1 MGRRHRDGPVAGR
14 GRHIHFLMPFTEG
27 DPALLIDSK
36 GRHFLLKLEAGR
48 TFQFHNGTVPH
59 DSLIGA
65 DDGTWVDSSG
75 SARLLLLRPR
85 LADFILKMKRGAQVV
100 YPKDLGPILVYADI
114 APGMT
119 VLEAG
124 TGSGA
129 LTLGLTRAVG
139 PSGRVVT
146 VEQRDD
152 HASHARKTVE
162 RWFGEVPD
170 NLEMRV
176 GDVAPIVEEV
186 SPERIVLDLP
196 EPWHT
201 VKAAAAHQPHGGVI
215 CSYLPTVPQVQTL
228 VEMARD
234 ENVFAEIEVK
244 EFLMRE
250 WNVKG
255 RSVRPDHTMVGH
267 TGFLIFMRK
276 VADERDSTNPE
287 N

>member
-1 MGRRHRDGPVAGR
+1 
-14 GRHIHFLMPFTEG
+14 MPFTQG

-36 GRHFLLKLEAGR
+36 GRHFLLKLESGR

-59 DSLIGA
+59 DRLIGA
-65 DDGTWVDSSG
+65 DDGSWVTSSG
-75 SARLLLLRPR
+75 NARLLLLRPR

-114 APGMT
+114 GPGMT

-129 LTLGLTRAVG
+129 LTLGLARAVG
-139 PSGRVVT
+139 PTGRIVT

-152 HASHARKTVE
+152 HAAHARKTLE

-170 NLEMRV
+170 NVEMRI
-176 GDVAPIVEEV
+176 GDAADMVEEV

-196 EPWHT
+196 EPGPT
-201 VKAAAAHQPHGGVI
+201 VKAAATFQPHGGIV
-215 CSYLPTVPQVQTL
+215 CSYLPTVPQVQSL
-228 VEMARD
+228 VEMTRD
-234 ENVFAEIEVK
+234 ANVFAEIEVK
-244 EFLMRE
+244 EFLMRD

-255 RSVRPDHTMVGH
+255 RSVRPDHSMVGH

-287 N
+287 D

>member
-1 MGRRHRDGPVAGR
+1 
-14 GRHIHFLMPFTEG
+14 MPFREG
-27 DPALLIDSK
+27 EPALLVDGK
-36 GRHFLLKLEAGR
+36 GRHFLLKLESGR
-48 TFQFHNGTVPH
+48 TFQFHNGSVPH
-59 DSLIGA
+59 DELIGA
-65 DDGTWVDSSG
+65 EDGSWVTSSG
-75 SARLLLLRPR
+75 NARLLLLRPR

-129 LTLGLTRAVG
+129 LTMGLARAVG
-139 PSGRVVT
+139 PTGKVVS
-146 VEQRDD
+146 VERRDD
-152 HASHARKTVE
+152 HAAHARKTLE
-162 RWFGEVPD
+162 RWFGELPD
-170 NLEMRV
+170 NVDLRV
-176 GDVAPIVEEV
+176 GDVAEAVAETQ
-186 SPERIVLDLP
+186 PERIVLDLP

-201 VKAAAAHQPHGGVI
+201 LEAAARSQPHGGVL

-228 VEMARD
+228 VEAAR
-234 ENVFAEIEVK
+234 ETGVFAEIEVK

-255 RSVRPDHTMVGH
+255 RSVRPDHSMVGH

-276 VADERDSTNPE
+276 VADERD
-287 N
+287 

>member
-1 MGRRHRDGPVAGR
+1 
-14 GRHIHFLMPFTEG
+14 MPFREG
-27 DPALLIDSK
+27 EPALLIDSK
-36 GRHFLLKLEAGR
+36 GRHFLLRLEPGR
-48 TFQFHNGTVPH
+48 TFQFHNGSVPH
-59 DSLIGA
+59 DDLIGA
-65 DDGTWVDSSG
+65 EDGTWVESSG
-75 SARLLLLRPR
+75 NARLLLLRPR

-129 LTLGLTRAVG
+129 LTMGLARAVG
-139 PSGRVVT
+139 VSGRVVT

-152 HASHARKTVE
+152 HAGHARKTLE
-162 RWFGEVPD
+162 RWFGEVPL
-170 NLEMRV
+170 NVEMRV
-176 GDVAPIVEEV
+176 GDVSDVVEEV
-186 SPERIVLDLP
+186 EPERIVLDLP

-201 VKAAAAHQPHGGVI
+201 VEAAAEFQPHGGVL

-228 VEMARD
+228 VETAR
-234 ENVFAEIEVK
+234 ETGRFAEVEVK
-244 EFLMRE
+244 EFLMRD

-255 RSVRPDHTMVGH
+255 RSVRPDHSMVGH

-276 VADERDSTNPE
+276 TADERA
-287 N
+287 